1 MTTQTYPGK
10 AVDVTFDGSK
20 CIHSRYCVLTLPQ
33 VFRANAPGDWIAP
46 DAAAAEEIAALAR
59 ICPSGAISYHRKDGV
74 ADEAAPEVNTVRVW
88 ENGPYAFHA
97 DVRVKGAAVG
107 YRATL
112 CRCGASKHKP
122 FCDGSHADA
131 GFTATGEPPVKDAP
145 ALEARDGAVD
155 LKPARNGPLIVEGN
169 LEICR
174 ASGHAVARVTKTALC
189 RCGGSATK
197 PYCDGTH
204 AKIGFTADD

>member
-1 MTTQTYPGK
+1 MTIRTYQGT
-10 AVDVTFDGSK
+10 AIDVTFDGSK

-33 VFRANAPGDWIAP
+33 AFRANAPGDWIEP

-59 ICPSGAISYHRKDGV
+59 ICPSGAITYHRKDNV
-74 ADEAAPEVNTVRVW
+74 PDEAAPGINTVRVW

-97 DVRVKGAAVG
+97 DVRIKGESAG

-112 CRCGASKHKP
+112 CRCGASRHKP
-122 FCDGSHADA
+122 YCDGSHNTA
-131 GFTATGEPPVKDAP
+131 GFAATGELPAQDAP
-145 ALEARDGAVD
+145 ALAARDGTVNI
-155 LKPARNGPLIVEGN
+155 KPAKNGPLIVEGN

-174 ASGHAVARVTKTALC
+174 ASGQAVGRVTKAALC
-189 RCGGSATK
+189 RCGGSANK

-204 AKIGFTADD
+204 AKIGFVADD

>member
-1 MTTQTYPGK
+1 MTTQTYRGK

-33 VFRANAPGDWIAP
+33 VFRANVPGDWIAP

-59 ICPSGAISYHRKDGV
+59 FCPSGAITYHRKDSA
-74 ADEAAPEVNTVRVW
+74 ADEAAPEVNAVRVW

-97 DVRVKGAAVG
+97 DVRIKGEPVG

-112 CRCGASKHKP
+112 CRCGASKNKP
-122 FCDGSHADA
+122 YCDGSHNDA
-131 GFTATGEPPVKDAP
+131 GFAATGELPAKDASQ
-145 ALEARDGAVD
+145 LSARNGVVNIRPT
-155 LKPARNGPLIVEGN
+155 KNGPLIVEGN

-174 ASGHAVARVTKTALC
+174 ASGRVVARVTKTALC
-189 RCGGSATK
+189 RCGGSADK

-204 AKIGFTADD
+204 AKNGFLADD